1 MRPGHSWGGGEREAG
16 EVRTLAP
23 HLAFL
28 PGKLLLAP
36 PCNTGR
42 GRYLPL
48 RGPFPNIISS
58 SSHRMTFVFAE
69 ITSKGKH
76 PGRISGEGQ
85 MGKEGGGRHSDR
97 EELKGPF
104 LPPLPPEWEPVTSG
118 CPHPGCPH
126 PGPHKISPFLLVY
139 TVEN

>member
-1 MRPGHSWGGGEREAG
+1 MRQGHSSGVGGGEREAG

-23 HLAFL
+23 HLLFL

-36 PCNTGR
+36 PCNTGC
-42 GRYLPL
+42 GRHLPL

-69 ITSKGKH
+69 VTSKGKH

-85 MGKEGGGRHSDR
+85 RWEKREEGGIQMQQSLRALHAT
-97 EELKGPF
+97 
-104 LPPLPPEWEPVTSG
+104 PPTRVRTGHLQLSPN
-118 CPHPGCPH
+118 PGL
-126 PGPHKISPFLLVY
+126 HKISPFLLLY
-139 TVEN
+139 RVEN